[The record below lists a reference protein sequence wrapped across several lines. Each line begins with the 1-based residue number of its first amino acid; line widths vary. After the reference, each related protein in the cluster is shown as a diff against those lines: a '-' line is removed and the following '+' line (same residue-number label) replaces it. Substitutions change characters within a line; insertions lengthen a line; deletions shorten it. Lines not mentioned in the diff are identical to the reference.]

1 MIHISI
7 DITTYTIVLIKHK
20 HIFLTWSGNNK
31 VLKLEQWIS
40 VEVTATLLQFSS
52 LLPVMV

>member
-52 LLPVMV
+52 LLPVTV